1 MIRFETINEAGEKL
15 ASIIEKESLRFD
27 GEAVVFIGALGI
39 CVRKI
44 LPMVNDK
51 YTDPAVICIDST
63 GRYVIPVLSG
73 HVGGANELSRQIAK
87 VIGAEAVVT
96 TQSDNTGLWA
106 LDTLAKR
113 FGWRMPALP
122 RISTGL
128 CTGKGTYSV
137 LTPTVGTQP
146 SGRGMV
152 VEPCGFIG
160 WEKNTI
166 YLP

>member
-15 ASIIEKESLRFD
+15 ASIIEKEKLRFD

-113 FGWRMPALP
+113 FGWIR
-122 RISTGL
+122 
-128 CTGKGTYSV
+128 
-137 LTPTVGTQP
+137 
-146 SGRGMV
+146 
-152 VEPCGFIG
+152 
-160 WEKNTI
+160 
-166 YLP
+166 